1 MSPYISGECCVP
13 ETSGEVHLYM
23 DMYMDMDMGPAVLV
37 SERAEGWPSKNR
49 GAAILACCALS
60 RNHGAPRLAL

>member
-23 DMYMDMDMGPAVLV
+23 DMYMDMDMDMAPNPNPNRAARVAARACSVLLSSHV
-37 SERAEGWPSKNR
+37 RA
-49 GAAILACCALS
+49 
-60 RNHGAPRLAL
+60 AP